1 MQEGTISTM
10 QYVKNGSIITPQ
22 GFQAAGLHSGV
33 KRKRNDLGIIYSEN
47 PANAAAVY
55 TLNQV
60 RAIPLEVTRESIARE
75 EKLQSVIVNSGNAN
89 ACTGDQGKQAA
100 LEMQQKTAAK
110 LGIPKHTVGVAST
123 GVIGEPM
130 PTDKIIPAIDALKTE
145 NTDKAAADFGEAI
158 LTTDTFSKNSCY
170 QTRINNQLVTM
181 GGSAKGSGMIEPN
194 MGTMLAF
201 LTTDAVISSA
211 HLQTALNEIVDDT
224 FNCITVD
231 GDTSTNDMVLLMAN
245 EQAGNTALTPAHP
258 EWDTFVDLLRHIA
271 TDLAKQ
277 IARDGEGAT
286 KLIEV
291 EVTGAENDTAAK
303 QVAKTIVGSSLVK
316 SAIFGSDA
324 NWGRIICAIGYSGE
338 EINPDQIDMQ
348 IGPISL
354 LQKSTPVTFSEREAK
369 AYLEKDT
376 IQIYADLHVGNGSGK
391 AWGCDLTYDYV
402 SINANYRS

>member
-1 MQEGTISTM
+1 MQEGTISAIKN
-10 QYVKNGSIITPQ
+10 VKNGSIITPE

-47 PANAAAVY
+47 LANVAAVY

-60 RAIPLEVTRESIARE
+60 RAVPLEVTRESIARE
-75 EKLQSVIVNSGNAN
+75 EKLQSIIVNSGNAN
-89 ACTGDQGKQAA
+89 ACTGKQGEQAA
-100 LEMQQKTAAK
+100 LDMQQKTAEK

-130 PTDKIIPAIDALKTE
+130 PTDKIIPAIDALKME
-145 NTDKAAADFGEAI
+145 RTDEAAADFGEAI
-158 LTTDTFSKNSCY
+158 LTTDTFSKSSCY

-201 LTTDAVISSA
+201 LTTDATISSA
-211 HLQTALNEIVDDT
+211 HLQTALNEVVDDT

-245 EQAGNTALTPAHP
+245 EQVDNEPLTPAHP
-258 EWDTFVDLLRHIA
+258 EWEVFVDLLRHIA
-271 TDLAKQ
+271 EDLAKQ

-303 QVAKTIVGSSLVK
+303 QIAKTIVGSSLVK
-316 SAIFGSDA
+316 SAVFGSDA

-338 EINPDQIDMQ
+338 RIDPNQIDMQ

-354 LQKSTPVTFSEREAK
+354 LRKSTPVAFSESEAK

-376 IQIYADLHVGNGSGK
+376 IRIYTDLHVGKGSGK

>member
-110 LGIPKHTVGVAST
+110 LGVPKHTVGVAST

>member
-1 MQEGTISTM
+1 MQEEATSAI
-10 QYVKNGSIITPQ
+10 QQVQNGSIITPE
-22 GFQAAGLHSGV
+22 GFQAGGLHSGV
-33 KRKRNDLGIIYSEN
+33 KRKRNDLGIIYSN
-47 PANAAAVY
+47 HPANAAAVY

-60 RAIPLEVTRESIARE
+60 RAIPLEVTRSSIARE
-75 EKLQSVIVNSGNAN
+75 GKLQAIIANSGNAN
-89 ACTGDQGKQAA
+89 ACTGAEG
-100 LEMQQKTAAK
+100 KTAAYNMQQTTADTFD
-110 LGIPKHTVGVAST
+110 IPAHLVAVAST

-130 PTDKIIPAIDALKTE
+130 PTEKIIPAIDRLEIGDTTT
-145 NTDKAAADFGEAI
+145 NAADFGEAI

-170 QTRINNQLVTM
+170 QTTINNQVVTM

-201 LTTDAVISSA
+201 LTTDAVISQA
-211 HLQTALNEIVDDT
+211 HLQTALDEIIGST

-231 GDTSTNDMVLLMAN
+231 GDTSTNDMVITMAN
-245 EQAGNTALTPAHP
+245 EQAGNQPLSPAHP
-258 EWDTFVDLLRHIA
+258 EWETFVDLMRHVA
-271 TDLAKQ
+271 EDLSKQ

-291 EVTGAENDTAAK
+291 EVAGAAHDKAAK
-303 QVAKTIVGSSLVK
+303 QIAKTIVGSSLVK
-316 SAIFGSDA
+316 SAVFGSDA

-338 EINPDQIDMQ
+338 LIDPEQIDMQ

-354 LQKSTPVTFSEREAK
+354 LQNSTPVAFSEKEAK
-369 AYLEKDT
+369 TYLEKDT
-376 IQIYADLHVGNGSGK
+376 IHIYADLHVGKGTGK

>member
-245 EQAGNTALTPAHP
+245 EQARNTALTPAHP

>member
-110 LGIPKHTVGVAST
+110 LGVPKHTVGVAST

-316 SAIFGSDA
+316 SAVFGSDA

>member
-211 HLQTALNEIVDDT
+211 HLQKALNEVVDDT

>member
-110 LGIPKHTVGVAST
+110 LGVPKHTVGVAST

-291 EVTGAENDTAAK
+291 KVTGAENDTAAK

>member
-316 SAIFGSDA
+316 SAVFGSDA